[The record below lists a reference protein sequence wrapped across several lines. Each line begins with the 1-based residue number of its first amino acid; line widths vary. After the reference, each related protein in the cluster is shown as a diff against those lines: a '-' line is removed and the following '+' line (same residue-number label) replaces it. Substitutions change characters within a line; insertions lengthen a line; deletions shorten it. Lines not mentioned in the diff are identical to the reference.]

1 MTLADRLP
9 SFIARTAEIR
19 AETIVLS
26 FATKLISVSVG
37 LRSHS
42 GGDNEE
48 TRTRR
53 TRVARLEAKEEVLS
67 AFNQYLY
74 GIDTGFKDD
83 ILDIFAEDAVL
94 DVPNF
99 PPEKQGSALRGS
111 RRPRSALCN
120 VQPTASGAG
129 KR

>member
-1 MTLADRLP
+1 MSDLFAFKGSPSAGYAQPAPLLSAD
-9 SFIARTAEIR
+9 
-19 AETIVLS
+19 
-26 FATKLISVSVG
+26 
-37 LRSHS
+37 
-42 GGDNEE
+42 
-48 TRTRR
+48 
-53 TRVARLEAKEEVLS
+53 EVLAS
-67 AFNQYLY
+67 VPSSLKRASPPGWPTASEPELVRHYTWLSTRSY